1 MKTLIKKLRE
11 MEREIEAEKGPFRL
25 LALFLDD
32 SFANSWDL
40 AASARW
46 LEEDYENAYRYLS
59 EKLKKHL
66 TKAERRL
73 FTRIAVVEKS
83 SPFLEAVQD
92 DYEVENGCAD
102 VIHQYLGNALIER
115 GYIITSRREAVAA

>member
-1 MKTLIKKLRE
+1 MKTLIKKLRK
-11 MEREIEAEKGPFRL
+11 MEKEIEAEKGPFRL

-40 AASARW
+40 AASASW
-46 LEEDYENAYRYLS
+46 LEEDYGNAYRYLD
-59 EKLKKHL
+59 EKLRKYL
-66 TKAERRL
+66 TKEERRL
-73 FTRIAVVEKS
+73 FTRVAVVEKN

-92 DYEVENGCAD
+92 DFEVENGCAD

-115 GYIITSRREAVAA
+115 GYIITSRREEIAA